1 MNIIGTRIKEGQ
13 GLGNR
18 LFVYISLRAIA
29 QKKGFDFAILSSE
42 ILDRGL
48 RDAKGIPFLTLDY
61 GKNVSEETWI
71 SNYHETSDR
80 LFIGNSKHDI
90 INGVDVSGFDSEIWS
105 IPSGSLVEGILQA
118 PEYFDEYAD
127 DVKEWL
133 AVNPEFDSY
142 EYSEDDMCIINIRGR
157 EYADSPELFL
167 RRKYWLDAMNNMRR
181 VNANMRFMVVTD
193 DVNAARRILPEVEAY
208 HFEVWKD
215 YVTIKN
221 AKYLILSNS
230 SFAFFPAYTSTT
242 AKQIIAPKYWA
253 RHNTSNGYWS
263 CEQNIYDRFMYQDR
277 KGKLFT
283 AKECREELARYKGK
297 SKHFKRMNEPLIG
310 LNRIFAEINAKR
322 IRCNFWIGRI
332 LLSVK
337 KRAFRKNN

>member
-1 MNIIGTRIKEGQ
+1 MNIVGTRIKEGQ

-18 LFVYISLRAIA
+18 LFAYISVRAIA
-29 QKKGFDFAILSSE
+29 KKKGYEFAILDSE
-42 ILDRGL
+42 ILERGL
-48 RDAKGIPFLTLDY
+48 QDHKGVAFLSLDY
-61 GKNVSEETWI
+61 GISAPNETWI
-71 SNYHETSDR
+71 STYEELSNR

-90 INGVDVSGFDSEIWS
+90 SNGADVSGFDRDLLDIS
-105 IPSGSLVEGILQA
+105 SGTLVEGILQA
-118 PEYFDEYAD
+118 PEYFDEYSD
-127 DVKEWL
+127 DIKEWL
-133 AVNPEFDSY
+133 KVKPEFDSY
-142 EYSEDDMCIINIRGR
+142 EHSKDDLCIINIRGR

-181 VNANMRFMVVTD
+181 VNLNMRFMVITD
-193 DVNAARRILPEVEAY
+193 DVNAAKRVLPEVEAH

-242 AKQIIAPKYWA
+242 AKKIIAPKYWA

-263 CEQNIYDRFMYQDR
+263 CEQNIYDGFMYQDR

-283 AKECREELARYKGK
+283 AKECRDELADYKDS
-297 SKHFKRMNEPLIG
+297 SKQYKRINEPLVG
-310 LNRIFAEINAKR
+310 LNRLFAEINAKR
-322 IRCNFWIGRI
+322 VRFNFWIERI
-332 LLSVK
+332 LLSAK
-337 KRAFRKNN
+337 KRILRKN